1 MDAILG
7 LQQVHQVVAALKVD
21 GVVAHAVERDRL
33 GQCVRVGDQHA
44 RLPRLK
50 RIDDAG
56 ARGHIGRPTDGAGR
70 NAAHVQLVHH
80 VANAALKD
88 APHDDRFA
96 LGYQRFDQIKAGDH
110 LGCGPVIHLQTFQR
124 FAGARLHLAIEQ
136 VGIVAGAQV
145 LGQHARV
152 GRKLQQ
158 ANDHLERLAR
168 KRTQHLL
175 EQLLLPAFH
184 RHIDQMVL
192 VGLGHAQLMLI
203 RTTKERRDGLVDM
216 LNVVLTRRLKGIGAH
231 AKVPVVVARP

>member
-1 MDAILG
+1 M
-7 LQQVHQVVAALKVD
+7 
-21 GVVAHAVERDRL
+21 
-33 GQCVRVGDQHA
+33 
-44 RLPRLK
+44 
-50 RIDDAG
+50 
-56 ARGHIGRPTDGAGR
+56 
-70 NAAHVQLVHH
+70 QLVHN

-88 APHDDRFA
+88 APHDDRLA
-96 LGYQRFDQIKAGDH
+96 LGYQRFDQIQAGDH

-124 FAGARLHLAIEQ
+124 FAGARLHLAIKQ

-192 VGLGHAQLMLI
+192 VGPGYAQLMLV
-203 RTTKERRDGLVDM
+203 RTTKERRDGLIDM

-231 AKVPVVVARP
+231 AKVPVVVARPQAVEQVV